1 MIGWWIVISTQTP
14 EERSAAN
21 PDERKACILATWEAG
36 IGGLDW
42 LDRLVA
48 QSAAQK
54 VRADGYPTV
63 YLASAGAVIPLLVDG
78 PPTHDGRMVIGDDY
92 VMPPK
97 WIGKVEM
104 HAERMKRCPA
114 QQRLTVEAWDLS

>member
-14 EERSAAN
+14 EERSAAST
-21 PDERKACILATWEAG
+21 DERQACILATWEAG
-36 IGGLDW
+36 LGGLDW

-48 QSAAQK
+48 QSAAHK

-63 YLASAGAVIPLLVDG
+63 YLALAEAVIPLLVDG
-78 PPTHDGRMVIGDDY
+78 PPAHEGPMVIGDDY
-92 VMPPK
+92 VMPAK

-104 HAERMKRCPA
+104 HAERMEKCPG
-114 QQRLTVEAWDLS
+114 QQRLTIEAWDLS